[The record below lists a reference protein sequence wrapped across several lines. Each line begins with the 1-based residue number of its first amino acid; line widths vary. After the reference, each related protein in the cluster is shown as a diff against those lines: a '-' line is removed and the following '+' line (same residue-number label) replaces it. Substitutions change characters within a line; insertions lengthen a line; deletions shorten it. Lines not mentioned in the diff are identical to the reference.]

1 MYWKELFDDFKREF
15 PTVPLWMAW
24 VFVTYAWIVIPIKAW
39 FDCDFRIFRF
49 KIRLAVRAL
58 IIRIIRGV

>member
-1 MYWKELFDDFKREF
+1 MYWKELFDDFKKEF
-15 PTVPLWMAW
+15 PTFPLWMAW
-24 VFVTYAWIVIPIKAW
+24 VIVTYAWIVIPIHAW

-49 KIRLAVRAL
+49 QMRLAVRAL

>member
-1 MYWKELFDDFKREF
+1 MYWKELFDDFRKEF
-15 PTVPLWMAW
+15 PTVSLWMACIFITY
-24 VFVTYAWIVIPIKAW
+24 VFLVIPIRAW

-49 KIRLAVRAL
+49 QMQIAVRAL